1 MLAHGTQQDTN
12 MRYFNKV
19 TNTEAIEGL
28 HSIALPD
35 VVELD
40 DSNPFFSSL
49 PEGQQLTYDG
59 GGIPNGLEAIP
70 PFVPTTEQQAVIDL
84 NAAGVTVNTV
94 EAALYLDHRGNSAP
108 ITAIDASIDAVVI
121 SSGLTLSTVSN
132 LI

>member
-1 MLAHGTQQDTN
+1 MSK
-12 MRYFNKV
+12 YFNRV
-19 TNTEAIEGL
+19 TKTEAIEGI
-28 HSIALPD
+28 HSISPPD

-40 DSNPFFSSL
+40 ESNPFFSPL
-49 PEGQQLTYDG
+49 PAGQQLTYDG
-59 GGIPNGLEAIP
+59 GGIPDGLEAIP

-121 SSGLTLSTVSN
+121 SSGLTLAVVSN
-132 LI
+132 LV